1 MKVLFFLFMGVF
13 AFGQT
18 NAEMKEQA
26 NKRFANADKELN
38 VVYKQLMT
46 EVKSNRKHQQK
57 IISAQR
63 IWLQFRDLHCECE
76 SQKHEGGSL
85 ESLIYTEC
93 LTELTLLRIKDLKAL
108 KTY

>member
-1 MKVLFFLFMGVF
+1 MGVF

-26 NKRFANADKELN
+26 NKRFAKADKELN
-38 VVYKQLMT
+38 VVYKQLMA
-46 EVKSNRKHQQK
+46 EVKSNKKHQQK

-63 IWLQFRDLHCECE
+63 LWLKFRDLHCECE
-76 SQKHEGGSL
+76 SQNHEGGSL

-93 LTELTLLRIKDLKAL
+93 LTGLTLQRTKDLKAL
-108 KTY
+108 KKY